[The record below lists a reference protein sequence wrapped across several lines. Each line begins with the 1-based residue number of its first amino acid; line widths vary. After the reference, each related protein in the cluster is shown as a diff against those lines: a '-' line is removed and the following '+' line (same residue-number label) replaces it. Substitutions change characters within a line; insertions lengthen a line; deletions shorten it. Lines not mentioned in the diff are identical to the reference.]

1 MSRRKQ
7 VLLRKFRVEIF
18 RPADMDESVVDDLLP
33 ATDVMG
39 EIIEKALAGPLEKVD
54 RSLDFYVSEDDG

>member
-7 VLLRKFRVEIF
+7 VPLRKFKVEIF

-33 ATDVMG
+33 ATDLIG
-39 EIIEKALAGPLEKVD
+39 EIIENALAGPLEKVD
-54 RSLDFYVSEDDG
+54 QGLDFYISEDDG